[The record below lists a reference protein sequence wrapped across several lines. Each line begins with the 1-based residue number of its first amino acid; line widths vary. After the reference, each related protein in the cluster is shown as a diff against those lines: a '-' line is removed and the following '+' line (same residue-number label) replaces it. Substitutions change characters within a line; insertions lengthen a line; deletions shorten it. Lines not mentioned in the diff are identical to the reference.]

1 MRHRRKTAVLM
12 VAVTLSM
19 SVASPVRAA
28 APRVQVDETMYV
40 NMDYYGKTTT
50 VNVVKGCSTNGVEQY
65 TDYGVYDKVV
75 NMTDKTEPKL
85 GDGSVTWQ
93 LPEGNKRFYY
103 QCTMP
108 EGSVD
113 LPWTFDISYK
123 LNGVEAE
130 ASKLAGASGLV
141 EINVKAFANK
151 NARAYYKNNMV
162 LTVVFPVDMEKC
174 YSVDAPGSQLQS
186 VGNNTVVM
194 FAALPGED
202 GDYTVR
208 IGTDD
213 YESVGVVMM
222 MVPGTVDALNNIK
235 DLKEAKD
242 TWREDGDQ
250 MYDSMNELLR
260 SMEAMKTD
268 VTQVRGG
275 LNSLDNAR
283 SQINGNRK
291 QIEALST
298 QALNDLASVT
308 EQTSKVIPYLET
320 ARSAVTD
327 INANMDAIYN
337 TMEDT
342 QDELDRLYDRL
353 GGLKSSLNSMSD
365 RISQGITPEE
375 QKQLADAISQQTAEI
390 QQILEILGG
399 QLGGSGGAYNLAA
412 ADLKELEES
421 LESADSFRYNRKKK
435 AEAASDSTGAAGNS
449 GTDDSD
455 GSAEN
460 TGSAN
465 NADTA
470 DNSGSV
476 NNSGAVENTGSAENA
491 GTADKAGAADDSGS
505 ANNAGTADKAGAA
518 DNAGSANNA
527 GTTDSS
533 GAADNAGS
541 ADKAGTADS
550 SGAADNSGSANNADA
565 SDKSGASDHSNSAD
579 AADAKDTKTPEAGSG
594 GDADIQAFGAA
605 ADIRAFGTEA
615 DMNALSGGPSGLP
628 GSGGVSD
635 DDFETWSEELDP
647 YADNVEEV
655 LQSLSGT
662 SYPAEVGAILQKIQA
677 MIGDGTAVQQSAG
690 QVIGKINAVCSDVGN
705 VGSKTA
711 STVSALRSVT
721 DELIN
726 LLDDTR
732 VLIDTT
738 DSYVPSMLD
747 ALSDTQELM
756 NRLTRAMGSTHDM
769 LSLVNSTMIAAG
781 DSLDAGTKNSLEG
794 LQGLLDKSLT
804 TLDSIT
810 SVRTASEGMKD
821 TLDEQLDKYEDENNF
836 LNMDPEA
843 DKISFTS
850 SKNPSP
856 HSLQIIL
863 RTDEISDDD
872 EATDI
877 SDMED
882 AENEEAG
889 PFTRM
894 WRVIT
899 KIFHAVIDI
908 FTNR

>member
-12 VAVTLSM
+12 AAVTLSM

-40 NMDYYGKTTT
+40 NMDYYGNMTT
-50 VNVVKGCSTNGVEQY
+50 VNVVKGCSTNGVERY

-75 NMTDKTEPKL
+75 NMTDKTEPEL

-93 LPEGNKRFYY
+93 LPEGSKRFYY

-108 EGSVD
+108 DGTTE

-123 LNGVEAE
+123 LNGVEAD
-130 ASKLAGASGLV
+130 ASKLSGASGLV
-141 EINVKAFANK
+141 EINVRAFANK
-151 NARAYYKNNMV
+151 AARAYYRNNMI
-162 LTVVFPVDMEKC
+162 LTVVVPVDMEKC

-213 YESVGVVMM
+213 YESVGIIMM
-222 MVPGTVDALNNIK
+222 MVPGTMDALNNIK

-242 TWREDGDQ
+242 TWREDGDK
-250 MYDSMNELLR
+250 MYDSMNQLLR
-260 SMEAMKTD
+260 SMEAMKMD
-268 VTQVRGG
+268 VTQVKGG
-275 LNSLDNAR
+275 LNSLDDAR
-283 SQINGNRK
+283 GQINGNRK
-291 QIEALST
+291 LIEALST

-308 EQTSKVIPYLET
+308 EQTSRVIPYLET
-320 ARSAVTD
+320 ARNAVTD

-353 GGLKSSLNSMSD
+353 GGLKNSLNTMSD
-365 RISQGITPEE
+365 RIGEGITEEE
-375 QKQLADAISQQTAEI
+375 QKQLAAAISQQTAEI
-390 QQILEILGG
+390 QQILEALAG
-399 QLGGSGGAYNLAA
+399 QLGGSSGAYRLASD
-412 ADLKELEES
+412 DLERLEES
-421 LESADSFRYNRKKK
+421 LETADSFRYNRKKK
-435 AEAASDSTGAAGNS
+435 TA
-449 GTDDSD
+449 
-455 GSAEN
+455 GSAE
-460 TGSAN
+460 S
-465 NADTA
+465 
-470 DNSGSV
+470 
-476 NNSGAVENTGSAENA
+476 ENTAPGSENTVKTEESKPEETKKLTGAENPAGMENPA
-491 GTADKAGAADDSGS
+491 GTETAEGAGKSLTEEDSDTES
-505 ANNAGTADKAGAA
+505 TPQARN
-518 DNAGSANNA
+518 
-527 GTTDSS
+527 TD
-533 GAADNAGS
+533 G
-541 ADKAGTADS
+541 
-550 SGAADNSGSANNADA
+550 
-565 SDKSGASDHSNSAD
+565 
-579 AADAKDTKTPEAGSG
+579 EAQ
-594 GDADIQAFGAA
+594 IQAFGAES
-605 ADIRAFGTEA
+605 DLS
-615 DMNALSGGPSGLP
+615 ALQGGPSGLP
-628 GSGGVSD
+628 GSGGVNNESFD
-635 DDFETWSEELDP
+635 EWSEELDP

-662 SYPAEVGAILQKIQA
+662 SYPAEVEAILRKIQV
-677 MIGDGTAVQQSAG
+677 MIGDGTAVQQSAA

-705 VGSKTA
+705 VGHKTA
-711 STVSALRSVT
+711 STVSALRSAT

-732 VLIDTT
+732 VLIDTA

-747 ALSDTQELM
+747 SLADTQELM

-769 LSLVNSTMIAAG
+769 LSLVNTTMIAAG

-794 LQGLLDKSLT
+794 LRGLLDKSLT

-810 SVRTASEGMKD
+810 AVRTAGEGMKD

-836 LNMDPEA
+836 LNIDPEA

-882 AENEEAG
+882 AEDEEVG

-894 WRVIT
+894 WRVLT
-899 KIFHAVIDI
+899 KIFHAVVDI

>member
-85 GDGSVTWQ
+85 GDGSITWQ

-162 LTVVFPVDMEKC
+162 LTVVVPVDMEKC

-186 VGNNTVVM
+186 IGNNTVVL

-208 IGTDD
+208 IGTDN

-242 TWREDGDQ
+242 TWREDGDK

-275 LNSLDNAR
+275 LNSLDSAR
-283 SQINGNRK
+283 GQINGNRK

-375 QKQLADAISQQTAEI
+375 QKQLAAAISQQTAEI

-399 QLGGSGGAYNLAA
+399 QLGGSTGAYNLAA
-412 ADLKELEES
+412 ADLEELEES

-435 AEAASDSTGAAGNS
+435 AEAASDSSGAA
-449 GTDDSD
+449 D
-455 GSAEN
+455 N
-460 TGSAN
+460 TGSADHAGTADQSGSVN
-465 NADTA
+465 NTGAA
-470 DNSGSV
+470 DNSGSDD
-476 NNSGAVENTGSAENA
+476 NA
-491 GTADKAGAADDSGS
+491 GTADKAGAADNTSSADNAGTADKAGAADNTGS

-518 DNAGSANNA
+518 DNSGS
-527 GTTDSS
+527 D
-533 GAADNAGS
+533 DNA
-541 ADKAGTADS
+541 DT
-550 SGAADNSGSANNADA
+550 
-565 SDKSGASDHSNSAD
+565 SDKSGASDHSDSTDTAD
-579 AADAKDTKTPEAGSG
+579 KSGSPE
-594 GDADIQAFGAA
+594 DADIQAFGAVDIQAFGTA
-605 ADIRAFGTEA
+605 ADINT
-615 DMNALSGGPSGLP
+615 LSGGPSGLP

-732 VLIDTT
+732 VLIDTA

>member
-85 GDGSVTWQ
+85 GDGSITWQ

-162 LTVVFPVDMEKC
+162 LTVVVPVDMEKC

-186 VGNNTVVM
+186 IGNNTVVA

-208 IGTDD
+208 IGTDN

-242 TWREDGDQ
+242 TWREDGNK

-275 LNSLDNAR
+275 LSSLDNAR
-283 SQINGNRK
+283 GQINGNRK

-308 EQTSKVIPYLET
+308 SQTSKVIPYLET

-353 GGLKSSLNSMSD
+353 GGLKSSLSSMSD

-399 QLGGSGGAYNLAA
+399 QLGGSAGAYNLAA
-412 ADLKELEES
+412 ADLRELEES
-421 LESADSFRYNRKKK
+421 LESTDSFRYDRKKK
-435 AEAASDSTGAAGNS
+435 TEAVSDTTDEADNTGSIDSSGEAG
-449 GTDDSD
+449 
-455 GSAEN
+455 N
-460 TGSAN
+460 TGSA
-465 NADTA
+465 DS
-470 DNSGSV
+470 SGEE
-476 NNSGAVENTGSAENA
+476 GKTGSSDNA
-491 GTADKAGAADDSGS
+491 GAPDKADATST
-505 ANNAGTADKAGAA
+505 AGTTDH
-518 DNAGSANNA
+518 AGSANNA
-527 GTTDSS
+527 G
-533 GAADNAGS
+533 AAGNAGS
-541 ADKAGTADS
+541 ADKTDAANTADKAD
-550 SGAADNSGSANNADA
+550 AAVQSGSAAGTESGADTGTAERKDAVKSDKDAGKDA
-565 SDKSGASDHSNSAD
+565 SAD
-579 AADAKDTKTPEAGSG
+579 VKDTKALEAGSG
-594 GDADIQAFGAA
+594 EGADMNSGEGADIEAFGAA
-605 ADIRAFGTEA
+605 ADIQAFGTEA
-615 DMNALSGGPSGLP
+615 DLNALSGGPSGLP
-628 GSGGVSD
+628 GSGGVND

-662 SYPAEVGAILQKIQA
+662 SYPAEVGAVLQKIQA
-677 MIGDGTAVQQSAG
+677 MIGDGTALQQSAG
-690 QVIGKINAVCSDVGN
+690 QVIGKINAVCGDVGN

-732 VLIDTT
+732 VLIDST

-769 LSLVNSTMIAAG
+769 LSLVNDTMIAAG

-810 SVRTASEGMKD
+810 AVRTAGEGMKD
-821 TLDEQLDKYEDENNF
+821 TLDEELDKYEDENNF

-843 DKISFTS
+843 DKVSFTS

>member
-130 ASKLAGASGLV
+130 ASKLV

-162 LTVVFPVDMEKC
+162 LTVVVPVDMEKC

-186 VGNNTVVM
+186 IGNNTVVM

-208 IGTDD
+208 IGTDN

-242 TWREDGDQ
+242 TWREDGDK
-250 MYDSMNELLR
+250 MYDSVNELLR

-283 SQINGNRK
+283 GQINGNRK

-465 NADTA
+465 NAGTA

-505 ANNAGTADKAGAA
+505 ANNAGTADSSGAA
-518 DNAGSANNA
+518 DNTGSANNA

-533 GAADNAGS
+533 GAADNSGS

-550 SGAADNSGSANNADA
+550 SGAADNSGSANNAA
-565 SDKSGASDHSNSAD
+565 AADKSGASDHSNSAD

-594 GDADIQAFGAA
+594 GDADIQAFGTA
-605 ADIRAFGTEA
+605 ADIQAFGTEA

-655 LQSLSGT
+655 LQSLSRT

-863 RTDEISDDD
+863 RTDEINDDD

>member
-242 TWREDGDQ
+242 TWREDGDK

-283 SQINGNRK
+283 GQINGNRK

-399 QLGGSGGAYNLAA
+399 QFGGSGGAYNLAA

-449 GTDDSD
+449 GMDDSD

-465 NADTA
+465 NA
-470 DNSGSV
+470 
-476 NNSGAVENTGSAENA
+476 
-491 GTADKAGAADDSGS
+491 GTADKAGAAE
-505 ANNAGTADKAGAA
+505 NT
-518 DNAGSANNA
+518 
-527 GTTDSS
+527 
-533 GAADNAGS
+533 GS
-541 ADKAGTADS
+541 ADNAGTADS

-565 SDKSGASDHSNSAD
+565 SDKSGASDHFNSAD

-747 ALSDTQELM
+747 ALSDMQELM

>member
-1 MRHRRKTAVLM
+1 MA
-12 VAVTLSM
+12 AVTLSM

-40 NMDYYGKTTT
+40 NMDYYGNMTT
-50 VNVVKGCSTNGVEQY
+50 VNVVKGCSTNGVERY

-75 NMTDKTEPKL
+75 NMTDKTEPEL

-93 LPEGNKRFYY
+93 LPEGSKRFYY

-108 EGSVD
+108 DGTTE

-123 LNGVEAE
+123 LNGVEAD
-130 ASKLAGASGLV
+130 ASKLSGASGLV

-151 NARAYYKNNMV
+151 AARAYYKNNMI
-162 LTVVFPVDMEKC
+162 LTVVVPVDMEKC

-213 YESVGVVMM
+213 YESVGIIMM
-222 MVPGTVDALNNIK
+222 MVPGTMDALNNIK

-242 TWREDGDQ
+242 TWREDGDK
-250 MYDSMNELLR
+250 MYDSMNQLLR
-260 SMEAMKTD
+260 SMEAMKMD
-268 VTQVRGG
+268 VTQVKGG
-275 LNSLDNAR
+275 LNSLDDAR
-283 SQINGNRK
+283 GQINGNRK

-308 EQTSKVIPYLET
+308 EQTSRVIPYLET
-320 ARSAVTD
+320 ARNAVTD

-353 GGLKSSLNSMSD
+353 GGLKNSLNTMSD
-365 RISQGITPEE
+365 RIGKGITEEE
-375 QKQLADAISQQTAEI
+375 QKQLAAAISQQTAEI
-390 QQILEILGG
+390 QQILEALAG
-399 QLGGSGGAYNLAA
+399 QLGGSSGAYGLASD
-412 ADLKELEES
+412 DLERLEES
-421 LESADSFRYNRKKK
+421 LKSADSFRYNRKKNP
-435 AEAASDSTGAAGNS
+435 AGS
-449 GTDDSD
+449 VG
-455 GSAEN
+455 AEN
-460 TGSAN
+460 TAPGSDNMGKPEETKPEETKKPKGAEN
-465 NADTA
+465 PSGTESASGTESTAGTETA
-470 DNSGSV
+470 DGAGKTAEMENASV
-476 NNSGAVENTGSAENA
+476 PETPENA
-491 GTADKAGAADDSGS
+491 G
-505 ANNAGTADKAGAA
+505 
-518 DNAGSANNA
+518 
-527 GTTDSS
+527 
-533 GAADNAGS
+533 
-541 ADKAGTADS
+541 
-550 SGAADNSGSANNADA
+550 
-565 SDKSGASDHSNSAD
+565 KSMPS
-579 AADAKDTKTPEAGSG
+579 KDTDTESAPQAQKSDGEAQ
-594 GDADIQAFGAA
+594 IQAFGAES
-605 ADIRAFGTEA
+605 DLS
-615 DMNALSGGPSGLP
+615 ALQGGPSGLP
-628 GSGGVSD
+628 GSGGVNNVSFD
-635 DDFETWSEELDP
+635 EWSEELDP

-677 MIGDGTAVQQSAG
+677 MIGDGTAVQQSAA

-705 VGSKTA
+705 VGHKTA

-732 VLIDTT
+732 VLIDTA

-747 ALSDTQELM
+747 SLADTQELL

-769 LSLVNSTMIAAG
+769 LSLVNTTMIAAG

-794 LQGLLDKSLT
+794 LRGLLDKSLT

-810 SVRTASEGMKD
+810 AVRTASEGMKD

-836 LNMDPEA
+836 LNIDPEA

-882 AENEEAG
+882 AEDEEVG

-894 WRVIT
+894 WRVLT
-899 KIFHAVIDI
+899 KIFHAVVDI